1 MLTGNT
7 TTCHVADHGS
17 FLWNSISSIHPAVI
31 WLTAFCL
38 YGFVLS
44 SHSERKWN
52 LETRRKLYEL
62 KHRLETNGRHERM
75 LALLLTFVLDGTNYV
90 DDLARKYSSQG
101 RTDSNGRKSSK
112 DAGVQVESHDGDV
125 QPPRCEKMDS
135 ETLQKI
141 VRYLLAQEMSR
152 HNAEQRK
159 KQAHGGKF
167 ESEAERMLL
176 LVSIGDQ
183 IEYADK
189 LAAKLEQTYGGT
201 EEYHAVKKGIE
212 ASSFFTKDKRRGTM
226 FTSLFGA

>member
-90 DDLARKYSSQG
+90 DDLARKYSWQE
-101 RTDSNGRKSSK
+101 RTDSSGRKSSN
-112 DAGVQVESHDGDV
+112 DAGVQVELHDDVV

-141 VRYLLAQEMSR
+141 VRCLLAQEMSR

-159 KQAHGGKF
+159 KQAYGGKF

-183 IEYADK
+183 IENADK
-189 LAAKLEQTYGGT
+189 LAAKLEQ
-201 EEYHAVKKGIE
+201 K
-212 ASSFFTKDKRRGTM
+212 
-226 FTSLFGA
+226 